1 MNKQNA
7 RIKRAFIY
15 KSITSKVG
23 AVSGENKIS
32 EILQLT
38 SRFSVLYIYIY
49 RRVRGR
55 AREFSLEKLASICN
69 SVGRGEGKTKYS
81 VRTVI

>member
-38 SRFSVLYIYIY
+38 SRFSVLYIYKRAY
-49 RRVRGR
+49 VAVRVN
-55 AREFSLEKLASICN
+55 FHLKN
-69 SVGRGEGKTKYS
+69 
-81 VRTVI
+81 